1 MDGSFGNLSYME
13 VESIGRTSG
22 RGHEDERPRTKKA
35 TRTNERL
42 AITELMKIESTFVI
56 CNMIKPY
63 KCGESSFCQVSVAV
77 QGRHLYFEVF
87 LFLMMTHIMMMMRSP
102 ERFFYLEVI
111 INPFLDYLI
120 SRS

>member
-1 MDGSFGNLSYME
+1 MGGSFGNLSYME

-22 RGHEDERPRTKKA
+22 RGHEDERPRMNEA
-35 TRTNERL
+35 TRKNERS
-42 AITELMKIESTFVI
+42 AITKLVKIESTFVI

-87 LFLMMTHIMMMMRSP
+87 LFLMMTHIMMMMMMRSP
-102 ERFFYLEVI
+102 EFFLPGGNYQ
-111 INPFLDYLI
+111 PF
-120 SRS
+120 S